1 MSELITEFLPIIIT
15 GGTTLI
21 TAIVGCLASFFYA
34 RKTKYDAQA
43 TENELRTQNIVLQ
56 QEKIEL
62 QTAIYNG
69 TYILCPNCGEK
80 IYLKDMQFKVDSE
93 VKQNA

>member
-1 MSELITEFLPIIIT
+1 MSELITEFLPIIIS
-15 GGTTLI
+15 GGTTLL
-21 TAIVGCLASFFYA
+21 AAVLGCLASFFYA
-34 RKTKYDAQA
+34 KKTKYDADA
-43 TENELRTQNIVLQ
+43 TANDLRKENLILQ

-80 IYLKDMQFKVDSE
+80 IFLKDMQFKVDTE
-93 VKQNA
+93 VKTNA

>member
-1 MSELITEFLPIIIT
+1 MNQVLSDLLPVIIA

-21 TAIVGCLASFFYA
+21 TALCGALASFLYA
-34 RKTKYDAQA
+34 RKTKYDAIA
-43 TENELRTQNIVLQ
+43 TENELKRENIVLQ

-62 QTAIYNG
+62 QTAIYTG

-80 IYLKDMQFKVDSE
+80 IYLKDMKFKVDTE
-93 VKQNA
+93 VKNA